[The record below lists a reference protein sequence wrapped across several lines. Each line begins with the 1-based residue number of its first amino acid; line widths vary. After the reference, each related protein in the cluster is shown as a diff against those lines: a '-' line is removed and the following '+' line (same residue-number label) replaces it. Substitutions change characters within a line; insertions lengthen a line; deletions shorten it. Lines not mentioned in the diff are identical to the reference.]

1 MPNSTIKLGNLTIG
15 NGVELC
21 ETREDLLNDIWELY
35 KAAYGF
41 RPRGTDFSAMTWNE
55 LFDMAEQVSAEADR
69 VFAHEQAVEAQDLI
83 KFEDAVQA
91 VIAAGAGNEET
102 ALRWMTQGEE
112 FYNGQDV
119 EGWVYNWGIL
129 FTARG
134 KELVR
139 TLSKIVSYKEVDYA

>member
-1 MPNSTIKLGNLTIG
+1 MSNSTIKLGNLTIG

-21 ETREDLLNDIWELY
+21 ETREDLQNDIWELY

-41 RPRGTDFSAMTWNE
+41 RPRGTDFSAMSWNE

-69 VFAHEQAVEAQDLI
+69 VFAEEQAVEAQDLI

-102 ALRWMTQGEE
+102 ALRWMTQSEE

-139 TLSKIVSYKEVDYA
+139 SLSKIVTYKEMDYA